1 MTGGP
6 PVVVVLS
13 GPSGA
18 GKDALIERIHGRSS
32 PERFAVPIT
41 MTTRRKRPG
50 EVDGVDY
57 LFVTSEE
64 FRRRLDAGEL
74 LEHAEVYGHHYGV
87 PRSGLREALAIGHDV
102 IMRVDV
108 QGAATLRGVMPDA
121 VLIFLEPDD
130 LSQIE
135 RRLRERGTDAETVH
149 RRLNAAQIE
158 LAARDQ
164 FDHVV
169 VNVEGDL
176 DGTVER
182 VLAIVAQERAR
193 PGRQPVKV

>member
-1 MTGGP
+1 
-6 PVVVVLS
+6 VLS
-13 GPSGA
+13 GPSGV
-18 GKDALIERIHGRSS
+18 GKDTLIERIHGRSS

-41 MTTRRKRPG
+41 MTTRLKRSG

-57 LFVTSEE
+57 LFVTSDE

-87 PRSGLREALAIGHDV
+87 PRSGLREALALGHDV

-108 QGAATLRGVMPDA
+108 QGAATLKGVMPDA

-130 LSQIE
+130 PKQIE
-135 RRLRERGTDAETVH
+135 RRLRERGTDTETIQ
-149 RRLNAAQIE
+149 RRLAAVQIE

-193 PGRQPVKV
+193 PGRRPVEV

>member
-41 MTTRRKRPG
+41 MTTRQKRPG

-87 PRSGLREALAIGHDV
+87 PRSGLREALELSGIRVSLVAERDSGEPIGFV
-102 IMRVDV
+102 WKLLNLFVRKAR
-108 QGAATLRGVMPDA
+108 QG
-121 VLIFLEPDD
+121 
-130 LSQIE
+130 Q
-135 RRLRERGTDAETVH
+135 
-149 RRLNAAQIE
+149 
-158 LAARDQ
+158 
-164 FDHVV
+164 
-169 VNVEGDL
+169 
-176 DGTVER
+176 
-182 VLAIVAQERAR
+182 
-193 PGRQPVKV
+193 